1 MFRHAPDKE
10 RKIVRIKRR
19 EINMSKYK
27 INYFFEKDFK
37 VSRPIEVEDISEA
50 IQDAKDQEGQIEF
63 TGEDNVFYKFDTK
76 DIKLVT
82 ITEA

>member
-1 MFRHAPDKE
+1 M
-10 RKIVRIKRR
+10 RIIRR
-19 EINMSKYK
+19 EIIMSKFK

-37 VSRPIEVEDISEA
+37 VSHTIEVETISEA
-50 IQDAKDQEGQIEF
+50 IQEAKDQQGPIEF